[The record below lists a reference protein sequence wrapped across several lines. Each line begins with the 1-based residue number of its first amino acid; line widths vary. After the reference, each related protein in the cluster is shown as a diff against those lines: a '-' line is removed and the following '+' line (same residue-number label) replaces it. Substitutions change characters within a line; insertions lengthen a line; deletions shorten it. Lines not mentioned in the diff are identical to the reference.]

1 MLTALKG
8 MIARKPGIPPRRYRY
23 EDARRVLE
31 EQNQTGKLELAANVG
46 VQPEILY
53 YLANDDS
60 PDVRKLVAANPAA
73 PHHADKLLARDVAD
87 EVRSELA
94 WKIARLLPDSDD
106 EERQVVRERVIE
118 ILETLAQDQAPAVRK
133 ILAEELRASL
143 HAPRRL
149 IRKLAEDPEYP
160 VCSPVLEYSPLLN
173 DDDLKEIIA
182 FTQVK
187 GALAAVAR
195 RASVSEDVA
204 DSIAAS
210 LDVPAVSALLVNPH
224 ANIREETLSLIV
236 ENASE
241 VVDWHGPLV
250 NRPNLSV
257 RLMRR
262 LATFVASAL
271 VREMV
276 SAHDMG
282 AGDGEALLGRVRQRI
297 LDEPVDAADVEKKL
311 KAVEDLYA
319 RGALTE
325 KYIVEALDQHQL
337 EIVVQALGLLSG
349 VASDDVRK
357 IIERKNPQRITALV
371 WKAGLGMRTAFRVQ
385 GEVAMVPHRQ
395 LLFARDGVDYPLT
408 QAQMQGL
415 LEPFL

>member
-1 MLTALKG
+1 MLTSLKS
-8 MIARKPGIPPRRYRY
+8 MMTRRPGSPQRYRY
-23 EDARRVLE
+23 EEARRVLE
-31 EQNQTGKLELAANVG
+31 EQNKSGKLELAASRD

-53 YLANDDS
+53 YLATDES
-60 PDVRKLVAANPAA
+60 CAVRQLVAANPAT
-73 PHHADKLLARDVAD
+73 PHHADKLLARDVVED
-87 EVRSELA
+87 VRSELA
-94 WKIARLLPDSDD
+94 RKIARLLPDSND
-106 EERQVVRERVIE
+106 EERRVVRERAIE

-133 ILAEELRASL
+133 IIAEELRASL

-160 VCSPVLEYSPLLN
+160 VCTPVLEYSPLLS

-187 GALAAVAR
+187 GAIAAIAR
-195 RASVSEDVA
+195 RASVSEEVA

-210 LDVPAVSALLVNPH
+210 LDVPAVAALLVNPH

-236 ENASE
+236 ENAAE
-241 VVDWHGPLV
+241 VVDWHAPLV
-250 NRPNLSV
+250 GRPNLSV

-297 LDEPVDAADVEKKL
+297 QDEPVDAAETAKKVES
-311 KAVEDLYA
+311 VQDLFA

-325 KYIVEALDQHQL
+325 KYIIEALDRNQRD
-337 EIVVQALGLLSG
+337 IVLQALSLLSNI
-349 VASDDVRK
+349 AADDVRT
-357 IIERKNPQRITALV
+357 IIARKNPQRITALV
-371 WKAGLGMRTAFRVQ
+371 WKAGLSMRTAFRIQ
-385 GEVAMVPHRQ
+385 AEVAMVPHRQ

-408 QAQMQGL
+408 QSQMQGL
-415 LEPFL
+415 LDPFL